1 MQFRPDLDSTSDVP
15 LYRQLGGYVQRLI
28 NGGELL
34 PGDRL
39 PPTRELAGQLGL
51 NRTTISAAY
60 EWLEAEGLIQGAVG
74 RGSFVRGDRARV
86 TPVAQG
92 IDWSRSLTASMFA
105 PSGPPASNVIDF
117 SSSRPSEHLFP
128 LEEFRECCG
137 EVLADRRLQSLLQ
150 LGSPL
155 GHAPLRTWLLARA
168 KHQGA
173 AGPNDDILIT
183 NGCQQAVDILRRA
196 LTEPGTKVA
205 IEEPV
210 YPGLRNLFFDAGAEL
225 IGVPVGGQGMDLY
238 ALRKALD
245 SGAKV
250 VVVTPSFQNP
260 TGATMPAAA
269 RASLAAVTRAAG
281 AVVIENDIYSD
292 LVYRNHSDP
301 ADRNHSDPT
310 DRVAWQNGNNLPRLK
325 ALDPNVILLGSF
337 SKIAFPGVRVGWIIA
352 PKPVIARAAE
362 LKQLTDLHTD
372 QLSQAFLLRFAESGR
387 LAKHEAHVIAAG
399 RAKLTAVEQACRTFL
414 PWCRYVVPDGGMNMW
429 IDVPA
434 GIDTAALR
442 GLARQA
448 GVDYLPGR
456 YFSVSR
462 SLDSGLRLSF
472 AGLEPGE
479 IRRGIEILGEVIG
492 HSVRSRDDA
501 SRPTLAFV

>member
-1 MQFRPDLDSTSDVP
+1 MALCQSNMDGIIVNMQFRPDLDSTSDIP
-15 LYRQLGGYVQRLI
+15 IYRQLGTYVQRLI
-28 NGGELL
+28 NGGELQ

-51 NRTTISAAY
+51 NRTTVSAAY
-60 EWLEAEGLIQGAVG
+60 EWLETEGLIQGAVG
-74 RGSFVRGDRARV
+74 RGSFVLGNPTATAR
-86 TPVAQG
+86 AQG
-92 IDWSRSLTASMFA
+92 IDWSRTLT
-105 PSGPPASNVIDF
+105 PSQFTSSGAAASNVIDF

-128 LEEFRECCG
+128 LDEFRDCCR

-155 GHAPLRTWLLARA
+155 GHAPLRAWLLARA
-168 KHQGA
+168 RQQGIA
-173 AGPNDDILIT
+173 RDTDDILIT

-196 LTEPGTKVA
+196 LTQPGTKVA

-210 YPGLRNLFFDAGAEL
+210 YPGLRNLFIDAGAEV
-225 IGVPVGGQGMDLY
+225 IGVPVAGEGMDLY
-238 ALRKALD
+238 GLRKALEA
-245 SGAKV
+245 GAKV

-260 TGATMPAAA
+260 TGATLPSAA
-269 RASLAAVTRAAG
+269 RAALIAVTRGAG

-292 LVYRNHSDP
+292 LVYYGGH
-301 ADRNHSDPT
+301 
-310 DRVAWQNGNNLPRLK
+310 LPRLK
-325 ALDPNVILLGSF
+325 SIDPNVILLGSF

-372 QLSQAFLLRFAESGR
+372 QLSQAFLLHFAESGR
-387 LAKHEAHVIAAG
+387 LARHEGIVIEAG
-399 RAKLTAVEQACRTFL
+399 REKLRAVEQACKKHL
-414 PWCRYVVPDGGMNMW
+414 PACQYQLPDGGMNLW
-429 IDVPA
+429 IDLPA
-434 GIDTAALR
+434 GLDAGALR

-456 YFSVSR
+456 YFSVTR
-462 SLDSGLRLSF
+462 SFDTGLRLSF
-472 AGLEPGE
+472 AGLTPAE
-479 IRRGIEILGEVIG
+479 IHRGIGILGGVTENAAT
-492 HSVRSRDDA
+492 SRDDA

>member
-1 MQFRPDLDSTSDVP
+1 MQFRPDLDSTSETP

-28 NGGELL
+28 TVGELQA
-34 PGDRL
+34 GDRL

-51 NRTTISAAY
+51 NRTTVSAAY
-60 EWLEAEGLIQGAVG
+60 EWLESEGLIQGAVG
-74 RGSFVRGDRARV
+74 RGSFVLGNSSRQSAGAALG
-86 TPVAQG
+86 TPG
-92 IDWSRSLTASMFA
+92 IDWAHALTPSMFA
-105 PSGPPASNVIDF
+105 SSGAPASNVIDF

-128 LEEFRECCG
+128 LEEFRNCCA

-155 GHAPLRTWLLARA
+155 GHAPLRAWLLARA
-168 KHQGA
+168 RQQGV
-173 AGPNDDILIT
+173 AGENDDVLIT

-196 LTEPGTKVA
+196 LTQPGTKVA

-210 YPGLRNLFFDAGAEL
+210 YPGLRNLFLDAGADL
-225 IGVPVGGQGMDLY
+225 IGVPVTEEGMDLNG
-238 ALRKALD
+238 LRKALD

-250 VVVTPSFQNP
+250 VMITPSFQNP
-260 TGATMPAAA
+260 TGATMPDAA
-269 RASLAAVTRAAG
+269 RSALISLTRAAG

-292 LVYRNHSDP
+292 LVYQG
-301 ADRNHSDPT
+301 T
-310 DRVAWQNGNNLPRLK
+310 GQTRLK
-325 ALDPNVILLGSF
+325 ALEPNVILLGSF

-372 QLSQAFLLRFAESGR
+372 QLSQAFLLHFAESGR
-387 LAKHEAHVIAAG
+387 LGKHESTVIAAG
-399 RAKLTAVEQACRTFL
+399 REKLRAVEHTCQKHLAA
-414 PWCRYVVPDGGMNMW
+414 CRYVVPSGGMNMW
-429 IDVPA
+429 IDLPA
-434 GIDTAALR
+434 GLDAGALR

-462 SLDSGLRLSF
+462 SLDNGLRLSF
-472 AGLEPGE
+472 AGLEPAD
-479 IRRGIEILGEVIG
+479 IRRGIAILGGVILEA
-492 HSVRSRDDA
+492 VTSRDEA